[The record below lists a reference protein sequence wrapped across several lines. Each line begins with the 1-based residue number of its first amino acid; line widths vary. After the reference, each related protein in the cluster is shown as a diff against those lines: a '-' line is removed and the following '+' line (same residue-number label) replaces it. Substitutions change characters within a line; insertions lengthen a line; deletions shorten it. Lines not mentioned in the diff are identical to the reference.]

1 MIEITPEIS
10 TPVPVG
16 QGQHGTAKW
25 LPMRNLIRYLI
36 QLLLIQKN

>member
-1 MIEITPEIS
+1 MIEITPEIH

-25 LPMRNLIRYLI
+25 LPNEKFDQVFDSDVIDS
-36 QLLLIQKN
+36 KN